1 MIKMTKLFYPHVV
14 KQYDNLDQLIS
25 ENNYSDYQAIL
36 KNSLTNQ
43 GMDISD
49 SSVYQ
54 EALTD
59 DKFEAIATIVY
70 PDQAT
75 RDAAVAEVQ
84 SNSESFTG
92 ACPIF
97 EEEVTTHLF

>member
-14 KQYDNLDQLIS
+14 KHYDSLDQLIS
-25 ENNYSDYQAIL
+25 ENNYSDYQSIL

-49 SSVYQ
+49 TSVYQ

-75 RDAAVAEVQ
+75 IDAAVAEVQ
-84 SNSESFTG
+84 SNSEGFTG

-97 EEEVTTHLF
+97 EEEVTTILN

>member
-36 KNSLTNQ
+36 KNSLTNA
-43 GMDISD
+43 GLDISD
-49 SSVYQ
+49 SAVFQ

-59 DKFEAIATIVY
+59 DKFEGIATVVY

-75 RDAAVAEVQ
+75 RDTVVAEVE
-84 SNSESFTG
+84 SNSASFSG

>member
-14 KQYDNLDQLIS
+14 KQYDTLDQLIS

-36 KNSLTNQ
+36 KNSLTNA
-43 GMDISD
+43 GMDVSD
-49 SSVYQ
+49 SAVYQ

-75 RDAAVAEVQ
+75 RDSAVAEVE
-84 SNSESFTG
+84 SNSASFSG